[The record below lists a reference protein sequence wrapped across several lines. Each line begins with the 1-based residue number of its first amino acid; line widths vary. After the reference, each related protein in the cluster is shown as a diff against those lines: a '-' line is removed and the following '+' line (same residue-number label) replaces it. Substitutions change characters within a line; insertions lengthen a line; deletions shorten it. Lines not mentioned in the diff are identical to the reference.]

1 METKT
6 TSLNEFIK
14 SLTAPAPEPLTDG
27 KGFVPLPTRTGKVF
41 ETNEETYDYFLDALP
56 VQFMTGHLYCFAE
69 GFTPHTLFF
78 RRGRRFF
85 VRQLTEAETEELC
98 QLAGIPLPGHW

>member
-6 TSLNEFIK
+6 ESLTELIK
-14 SLTAPAPEPLTDG
+14 LLTAPDP
-27 KGFVPLPTRTGKVF
+27 VPMNCDMGVMRLPTQTGTVF

-56 VQFMTGHLYCFAE
+56 VHFMSGHLFCFAE

-78 RRGRRFF
+78 RRGKRYF
-85 VRQLTEAETEELC
+85 VRQLTDAETDEFC
-98 QLAGIPLPGHW
+98 RLADIPLPGYW